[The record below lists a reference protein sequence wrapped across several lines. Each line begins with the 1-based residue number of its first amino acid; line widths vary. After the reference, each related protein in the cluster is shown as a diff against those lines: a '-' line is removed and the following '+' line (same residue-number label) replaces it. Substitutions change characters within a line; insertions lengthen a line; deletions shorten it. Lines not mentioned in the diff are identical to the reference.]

1 MEDFWSNPSSKK
13 REVLR
18 RKLFTKEGI
27 RSEFVEQLSPETVEV
42 IDPGT
47 ISLAWSQISRP
58 GVIDALLDLH
68 LDYRTNVALYSK
80 FHSYFRQYNQPT
92 LIIWGRQDQ
101 YCTPAAATAY
111 TRELPDA
118 EIHMIEG
125 ALGTRESWVAGNS
138 TDA

>member
-27 RSEFVEQLSPETVEV
+27 RSEFVEQLSPETVEL

-80 FHSYFRQYNQPT
+80 FHSYFRQYNPPT
-92 LIIWGRQDQ
+92 LIIDRKS
-101 YCTPAAATAY
+101 
-111 TRELPDA
+111 TRLNSS
-118 EIHMIEG
+118 H
-125 ALGTRESWVAGNS
+125 LG
-138 TDA
+138 

>member
-1 MEDFWSNPSSKK
+1 ME
-13 REVLR
+13 L
-18 RKLFTKEGI
+18 
-27 RSEFVEQLSPETVEV
+27 

-47 ISLAWSQISRP
+47 ILLAWSQISRP
-58 GVIDALLDLH
+58 GVIDALLDLR
-68 LDYRTNVALYSK
+68 LDDRTNVALHSK
-80 FHSYFRQYNQPT
+80 FHSHFRQYNPPT

-138 TDA
+138 ADA